1 MEKYIIIPVFLI
13 CISCIVWSIINHF
26 RVYKSTFPLRRKVI
40 IGLITLL
47 PLLNIGLGISNLIRD
62 QIKGEIVLS
71 ILDDGVVA
79 NSFFTIRQK
88 DQKLVGYLDQSAAG
102 FGELETAE
110 VEIVNDSTLTFRL
123 LERDYSKTLIY
134 DKERQIF
141 NDTSSF
147 KTYRIMRNELMP
159 QQD

>member
-1 MEKYIIIPVFLI
+1 M
-13 CISCIVWSIINHF
+13 
-26 RVYKSTFPLRRKVI
+26 RRKVI

-47 PLLNIGLGISNLIRD
+47 PLLDIGLGISNLIRD

-71 ILDDGVVA
+71 IIDNGVVA
-79 NSFFTIRQK
+79 TSVFTIRQK
-88 DQKLVGYLDQSAAG
+88 YQKLVGYLDQSAAG

-123 LERDYSKTLIY
+123 LERDYSETLIY
-134 DKERQIF
+134 YKERQIF